1 MTQQPGARGCGLAVT
16 GMAELHS
23 LLPYADRDDVQ
34 RRTRLFFAAV
44 VLIFLVL
51 AGRLGFLQLARGRHY
66 EALARGNRIRL
77 VYLTAPRG
85 AMLDR
90 NGEIVATTRP
100 SFAASLVYMGEP
112 YTDEMLAKLESILSL
127 PPGRIR
133 ELLRRERGRLY
144 LPVRL
149 KNDISPEEHTRL
161 EEHRHELPGV
171 VVEVVPI
178 REYPHG
184 TMSAHALGYVG
195 LLGAEDVRLQAQAD
209 AQAAVRAAAGMP
221 GVRYELNNIIGMS
234 GLERQ
239 YDAIL
244 RGTDGIREVE
254 VDSRGNP
261 SRVEREVAPQPG
273 LTLRLTL
280 DIKLQLALD
289 RALLANIERVKKL
302 RTPAHATAA
311 AAVVMDVRTGGVLA
325 MTSWPAFDPNWFA
338 SGNVDLGAVD
348 WLNRVI
354 QGRYIP
360 GSTYKMITALAAL
373 EEGVV
378 TPKDLV
384 FCGGGYRLGRDYIR
398 CWIGDSGHGSLS
410 LVSALAKSCN
420 TYFLEMGARL
430 RAKARQTDPV
440 KGAIDFLSDYAA
452 QLGLDGPTGID
463 LPGELAGRVPRTGSR
478 QWLPGED
485 IQSAMGQGRHVYT
498 PLQLVQYVAAIANKG
513 VSYRPYLVDQILDG
527 ERVVFQAL
535 PELSRPPATVSQQS
549 LELVRLG
556 MLAGTQP
563 GGTAYGSF
571 WDIPIQVAAKTG
583 TAQTGRPLNNGLFV
597 GWAPYDDPQIAWVI
611 VVEGGDS
618 GSLAGG
624 PVAREIVRTYFG
636 LTAAGQ
642 PPATQP
648 RVGDSDW

>member
-1 MTQQPGARGCGLAVT
+1 MVDLR
-16 GMAELHS
+16 S
-23 LLPYADRDDVQ
+23 LLPDADRDDLE
-34 RRTRLFFAAV
+34 RRTLFFLGAM
-44 VLIFLVL
+44 VLIFAVLV
-51 AGRLGFLQLARGRHY
+51 ARLGYLQLSRGRHY

-85 AMLDR
+85 ALLDR

-112 YTDEMLAKLESILSL
+112 YTDEVLDKLEGILSL
-127 PPGRIR
+127 PSGRIR

-144 LPVRL
+144 LPIRL
-149 KNDISPEEHTRL
+149 KNDISAEEHTKL

-171 VVEVVPI
+171 VIEIVPI
-178 REYPHG
+178 REYPHM

-209 AQAAVRAAAGMP
+209 AQAAIRAAAGMP
-221 GVRYELNNIIGMS
+221 AVRYDLNNIIGMS

-244 RGTDGIREVE
+244 RGTDGVREVE

-273 LTLRLTL
+273 LTLKLTL
-280 DIKLQLALD
+280 DLRLQLALD
-289 RALLANIERVKKL
+289 KALMANIARVKQL

-311 AAVVMDVRTGGVLA
+311 AAVVVDVKTGGVLA
-325 MTSWPAFDPNWFA
+325 MTSWPAYDPNWFS
-338 SGNVDLGAVD
+338 SGNLDLGAVE
-348 WLNRVI
+348 WLNRVT

-360 GSTYKMITALAAL
+360 GSTYKMITAIAAL
-373 EEGVV
+373 EEGVATARDTV
-378 TPKDLV
+378 Y
-384 FCGGGYRLGRDYIR
+384 CGGGYRLGRDYIR
-398 CWIGDSGHGSLS
+398 CWVGDPGHGTLS
-410 LVSALAKSCN
+410 LVGAIAKSCN

-430 RAKARQTDPV
+430 RAKARQTDPI
-440 KGAIDFLSDYAA
+440 GGGIDLLSNYAA
-452 QLGLDGPTGID
+452 QFGLDGPTGID
-463 LPGELAGRVPRTGSR
+463 LPGELAGRVPRTGTR

-485 IQSAMGQGRHVYT
+485 IQSAMGQSRHVYT
-498 PLQLVQYVAAIANKG
+498 PLQLAQYVATIANNG
-513 VSYRPYLVDQILDG
+513 VGFRPYLMDQILDG
-527 ERVVFQAL
+527 DKVIFQTQ
-535 PELSRPPATVSQQS
+535 PEVLGQPAAVSQQT
-549 LELVRLG
+549 LDLVKQG
-556 MLAGTQP
+556 MLAVTKP

-597 GWAPYDDPQIAWVI
+597 GFAPYDDPQIAWVI

-618 GSLAGG
+618 GSLSGG

-636 LTAAGQ
+636 LDGGGQMPPTA
-642 PPATQP
+642 P